1 MRSYNFFILIIIL
14 LSCATSQKPPEI
26 KYDSRGRIISYF
38 LGKIDTVYFEEN
50 SATLQ
55 ALYLESISLMAK
67 YVIENNKNVFL
78 NSYGHELEDP
88 KITKLR
94 LDSVAY
100 YFEKNGL
107 NKSRIFMV
115 PRNLYLSSNEDGSF
129 TDEEKARYRYVTMQI
144 VD

>member
-14 LSCATSQKPPEI
+14 LSCATSQKLPEI
-26 KYDSRGRIISYF
+26 KYDSRGRVISYF
-38 LGKIDTVYFEEN
+38 LGKIDTVYFDEN
-50 SATLQ
+50 SASLQ

-88 KITKLR
+88 KITNLR
-94 LDSVAY
+94 LDSVVY

-107 NKSRIFMV
+107 NKSRIFRV
-115 PRNLYLSSNEDGSF
+115 PRNLYLSNSEDGSF
-129 TDEEKARYRYVTMQI
+129 TEEEKARYRYVTMQI

>member
-1 MRSYNFFILIIIL
+1 MRSYNLFILIIFL

-26 KYDSRGRIISYF
+26 KYDSRGRVISYF
-38 LGKIDTVYFEEN
+38 LGKIDTVYFDEN
-50 SATLQ
+50 SAKVDP
-55 ALYLESISLMAK
+55 LYYESITLMAN
-67 YVIENNKNVFL
+67 YVINNNKNVFL
-78 NSYGHELEDP
+78 NSYGHELEDQ

-100 YFEKNGL
+100 YFVKNGL

-115 PRNLYLSSNEDGSF
+115 PHNLYLSNNEDGTF
-129 TDEEKARYRYVTMQI
+129 TEEEKTRYRYVTMQI